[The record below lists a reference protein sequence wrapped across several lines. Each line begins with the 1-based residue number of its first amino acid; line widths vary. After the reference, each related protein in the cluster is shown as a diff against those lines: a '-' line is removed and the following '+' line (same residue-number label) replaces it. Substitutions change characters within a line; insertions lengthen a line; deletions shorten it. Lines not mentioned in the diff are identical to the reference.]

1 MFETVSYSILVII
14 GILLAL
20 ILAVFIFPYIFVLG
34 ISGALIYAAFTCG
47 DLVMGIILFVS
58 GLLFLSG
65 GLRLAKDLTYGVMSR
80 HESHLIKTKH
90 IIAAEDEIDFPVST
104 NSPPNPLGH

>member
-14 GILLAL
+14 GILL
-20 ILAVFIFPYIFVLG
+20 IFSLAVFVFPYIFVIA

-47 DLVMGIILFVS
+47 DLVMGIILFVL

-65 GLRLAKDLTYGVMSR
+65 GLKIAKDVTYGVLSK
-80 HESHLIKTKH
+80 HEGHLIKTKD
-90 IIAAEDEIDFPVST
+90 IIATEDEIDFPAST
-104 NSPPNPLGH
+104 NTPPNPLGQ